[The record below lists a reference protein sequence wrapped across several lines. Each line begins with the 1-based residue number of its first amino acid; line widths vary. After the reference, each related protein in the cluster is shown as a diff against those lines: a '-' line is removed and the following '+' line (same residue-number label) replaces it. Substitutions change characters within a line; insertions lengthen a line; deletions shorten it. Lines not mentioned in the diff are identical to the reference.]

1 MPSTASVRELR
12 VTSLQAFKPQG
23 AERQGPSSL
32 RKVDRVLLAFD
43 LDADLAGAFNWN
55 VKQLFVYLSA
65 TFATPT
71 NVRRRAAPRRA
82 ASRAPCCPRA
92 TRHLCAAT
100 RASLARPPAGAESR
114 GGVGP
119 RGDAH

>member
-12 VTSLQAFKPQG
+12 VSSLQAFKPQG

-43 LDADLAGAFNWN
+43 MDADLAGAFNWN
-55 VKQLFVYLSA
+55 VKQLFVYLTA

-71 NVRRRAAPRRA
+71 NVREALQ
-82 ASRAPCCPRA
+82 RAPAPCPRA
-92 TRHLCAAT
+92 RL
-100 RASLARPPAGAESR
+100 ASLCHCNPRPPPLR
-114 GGVGP
+114 P
-119 RGDAH
+119 RRS